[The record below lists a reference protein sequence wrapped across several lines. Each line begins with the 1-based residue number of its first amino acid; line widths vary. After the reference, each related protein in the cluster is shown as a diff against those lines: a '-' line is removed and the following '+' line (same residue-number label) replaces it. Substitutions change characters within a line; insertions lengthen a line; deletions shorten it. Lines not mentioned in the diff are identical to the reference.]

1 MDEVYIRTDDLARW
15 VKENYFDNRDFITID
30 EFYRAFEQLSSDYEV
45 LEEKLDD
52 LKNNNEDYY
61 ENTI

>member
-52 LKNNNEDYY
+52 LKNNDEDYY
-61 ENTI
+61 GNTI